1 MRTRRHP
8 RLTLRRHNCA
18 ARACEQG
25 LVGTLL
31 LLGIFKKALPAL
43 PISIALGV
51 TFYFTTRLVL
61 FPMIVS
67 LAVAGVST

>member
-1 MRTRRHP
+1 M
-8 RLTLRRHNCA
+8 
-18 ARACEQG
+18 
-25 LVGTLL
+25 GTLL

-67 LAVAGVST
+67 TTVAGISF